1 MAKLKK
7 LLADGQLVRM
17 FGIGQLFT
25 PKFVEM
31 VGEHGGFDALWIDVE
46 HCGLTMTDIELITMA
61 ARYYGMDHFVRQ
73 PATDYASVMRSL
85 EAGAGGVLA
94 SMIQSPEEAEQL
106 VRWTKFFPRGERGMN
121 GSNRDG
127 RFGLTPMADYVKK
140 ANAESFVGVQIE
152 TKRAIDAVAE
162 IAAVPD
168 LDLLF
173 VGPADISQAMG
184 VPGDFE
190 HPRCLEAIEKIA
202 QACASAGVPWGI
214 VPRGNDYA
222 ERMRAWGCQLFVI
235 GFDLHI
241 VHAGIRATKEHY
253 GSFFNPS
260 NSPAVVG
267 PYGAG
272 PDDFAPQES
281 VG

>member
-1 MAKLKK
+1 MPKIKQM
-7 LLADGQLVRM
+7 LASGQTVRM
-17 FGIGQLFT
+17 FGIGQLYT

-46 HCGLTMTDIELITMA
+46 HCGLTMKDIELITMA
-61 ARYYGMDHFVRQ
+61 ARYYEMDHFVRQ
-73 PATDYASVMRSL
+73 PATDYASIMRSL

-94 SMIQSPEEAEQL
+94 SMVQSPAEAEQV
-106 VRWTKFFPRGERGMN
+106 VRWSKFYPRGERGVN

-127 RFGLTPMADYVKK
+127 RFGLTPMAEYVAK
-140 ANAESFVGVQIE
+140 ANDQTFVGVQIE
-152 TKRAIDAVAE
+152 TARAIDAVEE

-190 HPRCLEAIEKIA
+190 HPKCLAAIERIA
-202 QACASAGVPWGI
+202 QACAAANVPWGI
-214 VPRGNDYA
+214 VPRGVDYA
-222 ERMRAWGCQLFVI
+222 ERMRAWGCRLFVI

-253 GSFFNPS
+253 SSFFNPAQG
-260 NSPAVVG
+260 PAVVG

-272 PDDFAPQES
+272 PDDFDPKET
-281 VG
+281 VR